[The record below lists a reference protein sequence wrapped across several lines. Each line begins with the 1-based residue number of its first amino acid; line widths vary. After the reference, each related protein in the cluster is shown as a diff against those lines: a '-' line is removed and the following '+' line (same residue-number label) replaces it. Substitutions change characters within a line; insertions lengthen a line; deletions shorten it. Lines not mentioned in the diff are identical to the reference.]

1 MRLTRRI
8 AIVALSAVMALAML
22 TACGGG
28 GNPSTGGGS
37 GTGSGTGTGT
47 GTGTGEGTGG
57 GTGSGT
63 GTGEGGGTTIDPS
76 TLTSRTAKYFA
87 RKGVTGKNR
96 YIRYYDRNTNLEYTE
111 ACDGRRR
118 YQQGWAYNVAKP
130 DVEYPYMFLYDVKT
144 QMQYQYHTYNGNKK
158 IQVFNNRVSDD
169 KAKNVYLVPNDADMK
184 NYGVKVVDPVT
195 VDGVTYYC
203 EQPYFSNIY
212 YCFAMNDTEGV
223 NLKYAV
229 EMNWN
234 GTEIKNIYEIR
245 EVSNHFDPE
254 LLRIP
259 EGCAIIRD
267 GQLTEETTG
276 KDSYPNN

>member
-8 AIVALSAVMALAML
+8 AIVALSAVMALSML

-28 GNPSTGGGS
+28 ETPSPGG
-37 GTGSGTGTGT
+37 GSGTGTGT
-47 GTGTGEGTGG
+47 GTGGG
-57 GTGSGT
+57 SSNSTDSGTGSGKDN
-63 GTGEGGGTTIDPS
+63 TTVDPS

-118 YQQGWAYNVAKP
+118 YRQSWAYNEAKP
-130 DVEYPYMFLYDVKT
+130 DVKYPYMFLYDVKT
-144 QMQYQYHTYNGNKK
+144 QMQYEYHTYNGNKE

-169 KAKNVYLVPNDADMK
+169 KVKNVYLVPDDADMK

-203 EQPYFSNIY
+203 EQPYYSDIY

-229 EMNWN
+229 KMNWN

-259 EGCAIIRD
+259 EGYGVI
-267 GQLTEETTG
+267 GKYPEVTG
-276 KDSYPNN
+276 KDSYPND